1 MTTSDLEDDATGTLA
16 RVVRLLFRAADQAH
30 AEADAEGPLCQ
41 RPLFALGVD
50 IAACQGSNL
59 LPDDVDLEQGTEPI
73 QTSPEQLLRE
83 AEQLLASVPIEAF
96 PAGTSQL
103 IVSVC
108 DLIRETAP

>member
-1 MTTSDLEDDATGTLA
+1 MTTSDLEDDATETLA
-16 RVVRLLFRAADQAH
+16 GAVRLLFRAADQAR
-30 AEADAEGPLCQ
+30 AEADAEGLLCQ
-41 RPLFALGVD
+41 RPLFALGVE

-73 QTSPEQLLRE
+73 ESSPEQLLRA
-83 AEQLLASVPIEAF
+83 AERLLATIPIEAC

-103 IVSVC
+103 VVSVC